1 MYNMIWKIF
10 FSLMLCILPGAN
22 ATNSEIGAFFNETAD
37 LPCGF
42 KNTQNISLEELVIFW
57 QGAKDDVLYELYR
70 GREKQIHVHPNY
82 IDRTKYN
89 QTAWIL
95 YLLNVQIAD
104 QGEYTCFV
112 QYLGPKGLVII
123 HQLSFQLS
131 VLAPFSKP
139 EITRLDNKT
148 AQIGDLLN
156 FSCSSKQG
164 YPKPREIYWIVE
176 AENSTRYSG
185 DIHLSQDDT
194 NQLYNV
200 TTALSLPIT
209 DSTIWIN
216 ITCLLQTQG
225 PVELLTSETLN
236 IKRKPYEEPDSNFMI
251 PGLIISVATAVVVL
265 MIILGAPNW
274 KKCPHFCGKR
284 EATGVNAEDTDHPK
298 EKDEALEPVN
308 HQMCEK
314 REDR

>member
-1 MYNMIWKIF
+1 MIWKIF
-10 FSLMLCILPGAN
+10 FFLTLLMLPGAN
-22 ATNSEIGAFFNETAD
+22 ATKSEIVALFNETAD

-42 KNTQNISLEELVIFW
+42 KNPQNISLEELVTFW

-70 GREKQIHVHPNY
+70 GREKQTHVHPNY

-95 YLLNVQIAD
+95 HLLNVQIVD

-112 QYLGPKGLVII
+112 QHLGPRGLVII

-131 VLAPFSKP
+131 VLAPFSQP
-139 EITRLDNKT
+139 EITRLDNRT
-148 AQIGDLLN
+148 AQIGDILN

-164 YPKPREIYWIVE
+164 YPKPQEIYWIVE

-194 NQLYNV
+194 NQLYKV

-225 PVELLTSETLN
+225 PVKLLTSETLN
-236 IKRKPYEEPDSNFMI
+236 IQMKPYEEPDSNFMI
-251 PGLIISVATAVVVL
+251 PGLIIAVVTVVL
-265 MIILGAPNW
+265 LIILRVPNW
-274 KKCPHFCGKR
+274 GKCPPCCGKR
-284 EATGVNAEDTDHPK
+284 EATRVNTEDTDHPK
-298 EKDEALEPVN
+298 EKDETLEPVN